1 MQMSENVSDDEIL
14 ARLFTASPAEVLGM
28 ITLDIR
34 RPTYHISNCTELLLK
49 EDLSPEA
56 KTKIIEVIKAN
67 SQRIIESVKLAWE
80 YLEQHEGMS
89 NPFKD
94 E

>member
-1 MQMSENVSDDEIL
+1 MAENMPDDEIL
-14 ARLFTASPAEVLGM
+14 ARLLASSPAEVLGM

-34 RPTYHISNCTELLLK
+34 RPTYSISNCAELLLM
-49 EDLSPEA
+49 EELSPEA
-56 KTKIIEVIKAN
+56 KVRVIEVIKAK
-67 SQRIIESVKLAWE
+67 SQRIIESVQLAWE
-80 YLEQHEGMS
+80 YLEKHEGMS